1 MKKKLIIL
9 INGKGESDKDIC
21 IDEVNRYY
29 TICNISSIDP
39 YKQAAYM
46 FGWDGNKDF
55 RSRKFLSDMKKL
67 SINYNNYPLAFILQ
81 KIESFKSSEAKIM
94 FIHIKEPEEINK
106 VVNRLE
112 DDNSIIYTTLLIDKP
127 SINGYKYGN
136 TSDDNVLE
144 YGYQYTFKNTYADEV
159 SLRDAFMSFFS
170 SMIIELFK
178 R

>member
-1 MKKKLIIL
+1 
-9 INGKGESDKDIC
+9 
-21 IDEVNRYY
+21 
-29 TICNISSIDP
+29 
-39 YKQAAYM
+39 
-46 FGWDGNKDF
+46 
-55 RSRKFLSDMKKL
+55 
-67 SINYNNYPLAFILQ
+67 
-81 KIESFKSSEAKIM
+81 M

-112 DDNSIIYTTLLIDKP
+112 DDNSIIYTTLLINKP

-144 YGYQYTFKNTYADEV
+144 YGYQYTFSNTYTDEV

-170 SMIIELFK
+170 SMIIELSK